1 VEAADGREFEG
12 GNLVLTAGAW
22 SGEARWL
29 LDEVP
34 PVRPV
39 KGEILTL
46 RGRDDEAVC
55 DRIVAGER
63 VYMVP
68 RADGRLIVGATVE
81 ERGFD
86 TTVTAGGVHELLREA
101 YRLIPEIAELELVEA
116 AAGLRP
122 GSPDN
127 APLVGRGEA
136 DGLLIATGHFR
147 NGVLQAPVT
156 ADCIA
161 ALLAGELPPV
171 ELDAFSPQ
179 RFTEHR
185 TDSAV
190 EVA

>member
-1 VEAADGREFEG
+1 M
-12 GNLVLTAGAW
+12 
-22 SGEARWL
+22 
-29 LDEVP
+29 
-34 PVRPV
+34 

-46 RGRDDEAVC
+46 RGSADEPVC

-101 YRLIPEIAELELVEA
+101 YRVIPEIAELELVEA
-116 AAGLRP
+116 TAGLRP

-127 APLVGRGEA
+127 APLIGPGDAE
-136 DGLLIATGHFR
+136 DLLIATGHFR

-161 ALLAGELPPV
+161 ALLAGETPPV
-171 ELDAFSPQ
+171 DLEPFSPQ
-179 RFTEHR
+179 RFAGHPAE
-185 TDSAV
+185 SPV